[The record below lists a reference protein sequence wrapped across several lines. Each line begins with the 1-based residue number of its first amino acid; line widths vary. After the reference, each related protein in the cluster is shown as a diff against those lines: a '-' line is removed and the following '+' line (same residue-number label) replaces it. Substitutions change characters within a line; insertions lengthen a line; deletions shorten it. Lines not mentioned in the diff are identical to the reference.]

1 MCQEG
6 MTSPWRPGS
15 PSGAEHV
22 LDEALLVLP
31 RQKRHRVLLVLAQRQ
46 DVLCCAAVA
55 RPPAAG
61 VIHLQRTHGMLDL
74 CYCESLLLLRAN
86 RQRCSVAPAFS
97 DWGSSQ
103 RPYHQTLTIE
113 QGYCCSVL

>member
-1 MCQEG
+1 MQG
-6 MTSPWRPGS
+6 
-15 PSGAEHV
+15 V

-61 VIHLQRTHGMLDL
+61 VIILEAWHVDL
-74 CYCESLLLLRAN
+74 CYCESLLLLEK
-86 RQRCSVAPAFS
+86 QRCSVAPAFS
-97 DWGSSQ
+97 DGA
-103 RPYHQTLTIE
+103 LTE
-113 QGYCCSVL
+113 AL